1 LLNVSRP
8 FGSRPMTQSPDPL
21 PVQPG
26 LPRKNAPKLPNIE
39 GIRRLSNLL
48 DEAIAIPG
56 TSWRFGLDPLLS
68 LIPAAGDYISLS
80 LSVYIVW
87 QAYRLGTPR
96 ETLIQMVI
104 HLFLDA
110 FLGTVPVAGDAFDF
124 VWKANTKNLQ
134 LLESH
139 LAHGGQRDTGNLGTE
154 GKTRPGDR
162 WFLLLLISGVAVFV
176 IGATALFLFLLRSL
190 LSAVFPAG

>member
-1 LLNVSRP
+1 
-8 FGSRPMTQSPDPL
+8 MTPSPDPL
-21 PVQPG
+21 PVQPETP
-26 LPRKNAPKLPNIE
+26 LTKAPPIPNID

-68 LIPAAGDYISLS
+68 LIPAAGDYFSLT

-96 ETLIQMVI
+96 ETLIRMVI
-104 HLFLDA
+104 HLLVDA
-110 FLGTVPVAGDAFDF
+110 FLGTVPVVGDAFDF
-124 VWKANTKNLQ
+124 VWKANTKNLR

-139 LAHGGQRDTGNLGTE
+139 LEDGLQAR
-154 GKTRPGDR
+154 KGDR
-162 WFLLLLISGVAVFV
+162 WFLLLLISGVSLFA
-176 IGATALFLFLLRSL
+176 IATTALFLFLLRGL
-190 LSAVFPAG
+190 LLILFPAG